1 MKTIIKNSD
10 LHFEHSLWEKELLFW
25 EDEIKSFKNR
35 LSEIQKRWTDDTVL
49 SALDQYE
56 NQFTIQLEKID
67 QLKDDIRTHEHG
79 ISNQLKANQEA
90 IDMVGLKYHM
100 EMRDRMETQRQ
111 IYHDLKKRFFEYLS
125 KYL

>member
-25 EDEIKSFKNR
+25 QDEIKSFKNR

-56 NQFTIQLEKID
+56 NQFIIQLEKID

>member
-25 EDEIKSFKNR
+25 QDEIKSFKNR